1 VCPFELGS
9 VLEPPVPPSRYTR
22 RSALRLSGLGLVSAV
37 AGCSTSTADKETTPT
52 TANGNSATSE
62 TSPSP
67 SQTLSV
73 GETATSSDGV
83 VVTISEPQ
91 VRKII
96 LTPDVVSSVHAYPAG
111 KTNSLFL
118 AVSVSTQGT
127 DITSLQ
133 LAPLLDGTRQESQT
147 YRHASNS
154 ESSGKVSFQL
164 PIAQAQSG
172 AVEWRPSS
180 DEQYRWQLPDSVV
193 RNIGASPRF
202 KLEDFAV
209 PETITRG
216 NSFTASLTVTN
227 TGERDGHFLAVVLDG
242 SSSSV
247 PLVSEF
253 MIPISVGQTVT
264 HNLSGRSIEGE
275 RSSMTAILDWGI
287 NELQRSFSISE

>member
-1 VCPFELGS
+1 MS
-9 VLEPPVPPSRYTR
+9 PSRYTR
-22 RSALRLSGLGLVSAV
+22 RSALRLGGLGLVSAV

-52 TANGNSATSE
+52 TANGNTATTE

-96 LTPDVVSSVHAYPAG
+96 FTPDVGSSVHAYPAG

-118 AVSVSTQGT
+118 TLSVSTQGT

-133 LAPLLDGTRQESQT
+133 LAPLLDGTQQESQT
-147 YRHASNS
+147 YRHGFNPG
-154 ESSGKVSFQL
+154 SSGKLSFQL

-172 AVEWRPSS
+172 AIEWRPSS

-193 RNIGASPRF
+193 ANIGASPRF
-202 KLEDFAV
+202 KVEEFAV

-216 NSFTASLTVTN
+216 NPFTASLTVTN
-227 TGERDGHFLAVVLDG
+227 TGERDGRFLAVVLNEG
-242 SSSSV
+242 ASSV

-253 MIPISVGQTVT
+253 TVPISAGQTVT
-264 HNLSGRSIEGE
+264 HDLSGQSIEGE
-275 RSSMTAILDWGI
+275 QSSMTAILDWGI
-287 NELQRSFSISE
+287 NELQTTFSISD